1 MLTCKR
7 GKTPCLTRIRIRT
20 VEPGFQERVCPSCGE
35 SSWFEL
41 RPTTQV
47 KPGPDGEQIGLR
59 FQWADEADVK
69 QQVAEFLIGQAVD
82 IGIARNQP

>member
-1 MLTCKR
+1 M
-7 GKTPCLTRIRIRT
+7 
-20 VEPGFQERVCPSCGE
+20 
-35 SSWFEL
+35 
-41 RPTTQV
+41 QV

-59 FQWADEADVK
+59 FQWADEADAK